1 MEWFRHTFNNADDVC
16 MARGHRPFSIL

>member
-16 MARGHRPFSIL
+16 MARGRRSFSIL